1 MEQHSEKRRVQELIE
16 EYNRQLMDTYRQQP
30 KAPPTPKTSWLD
42 EQYPLPDIKR
52 DRAVLAAAT
61 TPTEQTPPTEQ
72 APSAEQ
78 TPPAEPTTPPS
89 EDTPQFP
96 YTDEDLNGEVP
107 RGDDTPA
114 PPEIGASPYVGY
126 LRVFVFTGQSAKPL
140 QGATVAVTREQGERD
155 ELYATA
161 TTDGDGF
168 TPILPL
174 PSVNPALTM
183 RPDIPSPYIAYDI
196 RVDALGF
203 QPVIYENVP
212 IYGNNYVTQSASMLP
227 LVAGQDPTVPRIFR
241 SGAPINL

>member
-1 MEQHSEKRRVQELIE
+1 MEQHNEKRRVQEIIE

-30 KAPPTPKTSWLD
+30 KSPPKPPETSWLD
-42 EQYPLPDIKR
+42 EQYPLPDIER
-52 DRAVLAAAT
+52 DRAALAAAA
-61 TPTEQTPPTEQ
+61 TPSAPTDTPEQT
-72 APSAEQ
+72 S
-78 TPPAEPTTPPS
+78 TPA
-89 EDTPQFP
+89 DIPQFP

-114 PPEIGASPYVGY
+114 PPEIGPSPYVGY
-126 LRVFVFTGQSAKPL
+126 LRVFVFTGQSAEPL
-140 QGATVAVTREQGERD
+140 QGATVTVTRKQDEQD

-161 TTDGDGF
+161 TTNADGF

-183 RPDIPSPYIAYDI
+183 RPDIPTPYIAYDI
-196 RVDALGF
+196 RVDANGF

-227 LVAGQDPTVPRIFR
+227 LVAGQDPTVPRIYR
-241 SGAPINL
+241 SGAPTNL

>member
-1 MEQHSEKRRVQELIE
+1 MEQHNEKRRVQELIE
-16 EYNRQLMDTYRQQP
+16 EYNRELMNTYRQQTP
-30 KAPPTPKTSWLD
+30 APPNPPETAWLD
-42 EQYPLPDIKR
+42 EQYPLPDIER
-52 DRAVLAAAT
+52 DRAALTAAAT
-61 TPTEQTPPTEQ
+61 PI
-72 APSAEQ
+72 AQ
-78 TPPAEPTTPPS
+78 TPPAEQAPS
-89 EDTPQFP
+89 PADAPEFP

-114 PPEIGASPYVGY
+114 PPAIGPSPYVGY
-126 LRVFVFTGQSAKPL
+126 LRVFVFTGQSAEPL
-140 QGATVAVTREQGERD
+140 QGATVTVTREQGERD

-168 TPILPL
+168 TPVLPL
-174 PSVNPALTM
+174 PTVNPALTM
-183 RPDIPSPYIAYDI
+183 RPDIPTPYIAYDI

-227 LVAGQDPTVPRIFR
+227 LVAGQDPTIPRVFR

>member
-16 EYNRQLMDTYRQQP
+16 EYNRQLMETYRQQP
-30 KAPPTPKTSWLD
+30 KAPPKATENQWLD
-42 EQYPLPDIKR
+42 EQYPLPDIER
-52 DRAVLAAAT
+52 DRAALAAT
-61 TPTEQTPPTEQ
+61 VTPTEQTPPAEQ
-72 APSAEQ
+72 APP
-78 TPPAEPTTPPS
+78 PPA
-89 EDTPQFP
+89 DTPQFP

-107 RGDDTPA
+107 RGDDAPA
-114 PPEIGASPYVGY
+114 PPEIGPSPYVGY
-126 LRVFVFTGQSAKPL
+126 LRVFVFTGQTAEPL
-140 QGATVAVTREQGERD
+140 QGATVSVTRRRGEND
-155 ELYATA
+155 DLYATA
-161 TTDGDGF
+161 TTDIDGF

-196 RVDALGF
+196 RVDAVGF

-241 SGAPINL
+241 SGAPTNL

>member
-16 EYNRQLMDTYRQQP
+16 EYNRQLMNTYRQQP
-30 KAPPTPKTSWLD
+30 KTPPTPPETSWLD
-42 EQYPLPDIKR
+42 EQYPLPDIER
-52 DRAVLAAAT
+52 DRTALAAAA
-61 TPTEQTPPTEQ
+61 TPTEPV
-72 APSAEQ
+72 
-78 TPPAEPTTPPS
+78 PPAEPTAPPS
-89 EDTPQFP
+89 DDTPQFP

-114 PPEIGASPYVGY
+114 PPEIGPSPYVGY
-126 LRVFVFTGQSAKPL
+126 LRVFVFTGQSAEPL
-140 QGATVAVTREQGERD
+140 QGATVSVTREQGESD

-161 TTDGDGF
+161 TTDIDGF

-183 RPDIPSPYIAYDI
+183 RPDIPSPYVAYDI
-196 RVDALGF
+196 RVDAVGF

-227 LVAGQDPTVPRIFR
+227 LVPGQDPNIPRVYR
-241 SGAPINL
+241 SGAPTNL

>member
-1 MEQHSEKRRVQELIE
+1 MEQHNEKRRVQELIE
-16 EYNRQLMDTYRQQP
+16 EYNRELMNTYRQQTKP
-30 KAPPTPKTSWLD
+30 SPQPSEEAWLD
-42 EQYPLPDIKR
+42 EQYPLPDIER
-52 DRAVLAAAT
+52 DRAALTAAT
-61 TPTEQTPPTEQ
+61 PNEPPND
-72 APSAEQ
+72 APV
-78 TPPAEPTTPPS
+78 
-89 EDTPQFP
+89 FP
-96 YTDEDLNGEVP
+96 YTDADLNGEVP

-114 PPEIGASPYVGY
+114 PPAIGPSPYVGY
-126 LRVFVFTGQSAKPL
+126 LRVFVFTGQSAEPL
-140 QGATVAVTREQGERD
+140 QGATVTVTREQGESD

-183 RPDIPSPYIAYDI
+183 RPDIPTPYIAYDI

-227 LVAGQDPTVPRIFR
+227 LVPGQDPTIPRVFR
-241 SGAPINL
+241 SGAPTNL